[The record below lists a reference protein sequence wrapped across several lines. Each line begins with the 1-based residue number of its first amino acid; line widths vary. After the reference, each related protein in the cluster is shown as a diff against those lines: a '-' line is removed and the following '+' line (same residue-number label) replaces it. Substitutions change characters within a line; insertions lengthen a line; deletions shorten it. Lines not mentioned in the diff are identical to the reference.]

1 MSPFFKGYALCNK
14 YSAVIPFK
22 VTHDATSSETP
33 SGTGTSLFSGI
44 ICFSEY
50 APIGIDAWETLSP
63 TLNNLTSG
71 PTSSITPQASSPI
84 PLGSGIG

>member
-1 MSPFFKGYALCNK
+1 LSPFFNGYALCNK

-33 SGTGTSLFSGI
+33 YGTGTSLFYGI

-50 APIGIDAWETLSP
+50 APNRHRSVR
-63 TLNNLTSG
+63 N
-71 PTSSITPQASSPI
+71 
-84 PLGSGIG
+84 